1 MAPQPPPFSTDPTF
15 SDVLPLPQDDGL
27 RPLAQIT
34 YPPAYVDS
42 TSYLRALAQREE
54 FSPRTLTVTERVI
67 SGNPAHYTAWHMRAE
82 TFIRMG
88 DKEAARQDIIQFLNP
103 TAKRYE
109 KNYQIWRYREV
120 IVGFIGSAEGELE
133 FIDEMLAE
141 DCKNYHVW
149 SYRQW
154 LVRRF
159 GLWDEDLPRCERL
172 INEDVR
178 NNSAWNHRFFN
189 VFARGGDVTPAILNR
204 ELEFAKEKAS
214 LAPQNASAWAY
225 LRGVLGKLPASTLQG
240 QESFCQQF
248 LSDPE
253 NLEETVSTPAVE
265 MLVDIWVAR
274 GDVERAKKGL
284 ETLEKLEPIRK
295 GYWRWKKAQV
305 GGREQGR
312 NVGASCVPVAS

>member
-1 MAPQPPPFSTDPTF
+1 
-15 SDVLPLPQDDGL
+15 
-27 RPLAQIT
+27 
-34 YPPAYVDS
+34 
-42 TSYLRALAQREE
+42 
-54 FSPRTLTVTERVI
+54 
-67 SGNPAHYTAWHMRAE
+67 
-82 TFIRMG
+82 
-88 DKEAARQDIIQFLNP
+88 
-103 TAKRYE
+103 AKRYE

-225 LRGVLGKLPASTLQG
+225 LRGVLGKLPAST
-240 QESFCQQF
+240 
-248 LSDPE
+248 
-253 NLEETVSTPAVE
+253 
-265 MLVDIWVAR
+265 
-274 GDVERAKKGL
+274 
-284 ETLEKLEPIRK
+284 
-295 GYWRWKKAQV
+295 
-305 GGREQGR
+305 
-312 NVGASCVPVAS
+312 